1 MKTVT
6 IQQTCQISVRNSA
19 GYDQGIIFIRKE
31 NHKAIQKL
39 LSMKSHV
46 VIAFPGKTGLVKFE
60 QKSMISKRSADGSSG
75 DKYLIYIQKKNWKNI
90 SGYIDR
96 DIDVKL
102 TFN

>member
-1 MKTVT
+1 MKTIT

-39 LSMKSHV
+39 LAMKSRL
-46 VIAFPGKTGLVKFE
+46 VISFPGKTGLVKFE
-60 QKSMISKRSADGSSG
+60 QNSMISKRSADDTSG
-75 DKYLIYIQKKNWKNI
+75 DKYLIYIQKKNWKNV
-90 SGYIDR
+90 SGYLDH